1 MWFIINNFYRLH
13 FLNFH
18 IMFKTKLSR
27 AFLVGVVA
35 FGSSVRRETT
45 DKSDIDI
52 LVVIDDVGMLIT
64 EAVIEGYRL
73 IIENLVCR
81 TSLKLHITSMTYSS
95 FWEHAKAGDP
105 ILVNMLRDGIALYY
119 TGFFTPLQLL
129 LKQGRIRPSEES
141 IWRYYGRAPKTLA
154 NSRWHV
160 LQATLDLY
168 WAVIDSAHAALMRAD
183 QVPPTPDHIA
193 DLLEKIYVRHNLLE
207 KKYIETMRKFYKI
220 SKEITHRDIQE
231 VKGPEY
237 EKLYQE
243 ADDFIKKMKK
253 LVEKGKF

>member
-1 MWFIINNFYRLH
+1 
-13 FLNFH
+13 
-18 IMFKTKLSR
+18 
-27 AFLVGVVA
+27 
-35 FGSSVRRETT
+35 
-45 DKSDIDI
+45 
-52 LVVIDDVGMLIT
+52 
-64 EAVIEGYRL
+64 
-73 IIENLVCR
+73 
-81 TSLKLHITSMTYSS
+81 
-95 FWEHAKAGDP
+95 
-105 ILVNMLRDGIALYY
+105 
-119 TGFFTPLQLL
+119 
-129 LKQGRIRPSEES
+129 
-141 IWRYYGRAPKTLA
+141 
-154 NSRWHV
+154 
-160 LQATLDLY
+160 
-168 WAVIDSAHAALMRAD
+168 MRAD